1 MKIEL
6 KLGNSA
12 GIVYGNCPAVF
23 SRPGVT
29 CETSCNVVCD
39 IALWW
44 SPRTNQRAC
53 IVRALYLR
61 ERNVSAIRCWQI
73 AGSWKECRRT
83 ESFLQTRFC
92 TLRACY
98 RNDRVRN
105 ACNVVPQRYSR
116 QHEYYFVDI
125 SWKIGNIAGNAA
137 DKTESL
143 GKIRNKSRIILVYG
157 VNKWCKVSE

>member
-12 GIVYGNCPAVF
+12 GIVYGNCLAGF

-44 SPRTNQRAC
+44 SPRTNQRALYC
-53 IVRALYLR
+53 TSLVFTRKKRFRDTLLANCWIVKRMPKNR
-61 ERNVSAIRCWQI
+61 KFPPDQVSH
-73 AGSWKECRRT
+73 S
-83 ESFLQTRFC
+83 ESR
-92 TLRACY
+92 CY

-116 QHEYYFVDI
+116 QHEYYFADN
-125 SWKIGNIAGNAA
+125 SWKIGNIAGNTA
-137 DKTESL
+137 DKT
-143 GKIRNKSRIILVYG
+143 GISR
-157 VNKWCKVSE
+157 

>member
-1 MKIEL
+1 MIASYKPASL
-6 KLGNSA
+6 YCASLVFTGKKRFRDTLLANCW
-12 GIVYGNCPAVF
+12 IVKRMPKNRKFPPDQVLHSE
-23 SRPGVT
+23 SR
-29 CETSCNVVCD
+29 
-39 IALWW
+39 
-44 SPRTNQRAC
+44 
-53 IVRALYLR
+53 
-61 ERNVSAIRCWQI
+61 
-73 AGSWKECRRT
+73 
-83 ESFLQTRFC
+83 
-92 TLRACY
+92 CY

-157 VNKWCKVSE
+157 VNKWCKVTE